1 MLWGIQFSHPHNKTN
16 ERFNIY
22 PFRLIFKLLLDK
34 RLNNKLY
41 VDEISYIV
49 MFVESIKNSNQY
61 TSLVNKILE
70 FRELNDDEIS
80 SIFRNDVSN
89 NLVNA
94 VYEWDYYVKNVLSY
108 FNLIESF
115 EGNIITKLNH
125 GTSTVRYLKKS
136 FIKIESSVREFLTRL
151 ESEFSLYDTPIEL
164 KSENYLTKE
173 IKKEIYNFCPTI
185 LLEELNEDN
194 QNYDILK
201 LPKLINEFAQN
212 PDGVGYDKFEDI
224 LEESFNMF
232 YNVEANKRSGA
243 GNTDIECIYFDL
255 NKKFAVEAKSTKNK
269 LSLVNSG
276 RLSEHLRLIGGKY
289 TIVIT
294 SRYVPAVLHDIK
306 NTNIVILLANTF
318 SEFIYN
324 NLINNNREI
333 DFKLFDD
340 IIERKLGSDISSEIS
355 KLTLENFA
363 NI

>member
-1 MLWGIQFSHPHNKTN
+1 
-16 ERFNIY
+16 
-22 PFRLIFKLLLDK
+22 
-34 RLNNKLY
+34 
-41 VDEISYIV
+41 